1 MNRHEERNVIRAT
14 LLLNSLGFGTGNSIK
29 EDIKQDLERI
39 CGGRPIYKC
48 SKEISKFALE
58 LCQGID
64 DLQALEVSLRA
75 CKNLPEAY
83 RPQAIQIAKKIIE
96 LDPSGYSYYQYGLLL
111 LKDGQLQEAE
121 KAFIT
126 AYKLN
131 PSSDLICV
139 HLAKTYVK
147 LNMIDTGLELLYDF
161 KRSPNYGRKYKNC
174 LGEERIDETS
184 ITCIDSMI
192 SDLEGKKSRGYVYRP
207 RKKRSSKSN

>member
-1 MNRHEERNVIRAT
+1 MNKHEEYNVMRAT
-14 LLLNSLGFGTGNSIK
+14 LLLDSLGFGTGSSIR
-29 EDIKQDLERI
+29 EDIKRDLARI
-39 CGGRPIYKC
+39 CEGRPVYKC
-48 SKEISKFALE
+48 GKEISKFALE

-75 CKNLPEAY
+75 CKNLPVAY
-83 RPQAIQIAKKIIE
+83 RPQAIKIAKRIIE
-96 LDPSGYSYYQYGLLL
+96 LDPCGHSYYQYGLLL

-121 KAFIT
+121 RALIT

-147 LNMIDTGLELLYDF
+147 LNMIDKGLELLYDF

-184 ITCIDSMI
+184 ITYIDFMI
-192 SDLEGKKSRGYVYRP
+192 SDLEDKKSRGYVYRP
-207 RKKRSSKSN
+207 RKKRSSKSI